1 MDQRASQ
8 VDTVAVCFLFGIVL
22 NVPDVYTKKQK
33 FVKSILAK
41 DKSASIITGGDCNEF
56 IMARSVFSS
65 FSNILFE
72 VDEIANIPPVERYT
86 YVFNQNNEQLDH
98 VFVSKAIRN
107 RGVEVEHIHVN
118 NWAQTI
124 NARASDHDPTVVR
137 MKVC

>member
-8 VDTVAVCFLFGIVL
+8 VDTVAVCFLFAIVL
-22 NVPDVYTKKQK
+22 NAPDVYTKKK
-33 FVKSILAK
+33 TFVKSILAK

-65 FSNILFE
+65 FSSILFE
-72 VDEIANIPPVERYT
+72 VDELANIPPVERYT

-118 NWAQTI
+118 NWAPTI